1 MSKKRLFSTQIT
13 ESDAFLDMPLSAQS
27 LYFHL
32 GMNADDEG
40 FVNSPKRIQ
49 RMVGASEDDFK
60 ILVAKRFLIAF
71 PSGVIVI
78 KHWHINNNIRMD
90 RMRQTEYQDE
100 RRMLKMKT
108 NRSYTLISAD
118 LEELPDS
125 CPANDRHMPGSWQPN
140 DRLIQSNL
148 IQSNI
153 NQSVNSISKLIT
165 NKDMDRLTE
174 CYADVPKLLE
184 LVDHRIKQRSSQTPI
199 KNPYGY
205 VTAIARE
212 ENWPTKEEADRK
224 ASAREARL
232 REIEEQEQKDIDRL
246 NEIARKT
253 FGG

>member
-60 ILVAKRFLIAF
+60 ILLAKRFLISF

-78 KHWHINNNIRMD
+78 KHWHINNNIRTD

-108 NRSYTLISAD
+108 NRSYTLIQAD
-118 LEELPDS
+118 LEDLPD
-125 CPANDRHMPGSWQPN
+125 
-140 DRLIQSNL
+140 
-148 IQSNI
+148 
-153 NQSVNSISKLIT
+153 NQSIYSKLHA
-165 NKDMDRLTE
+165 NDMDRLTDLF
-174 CYADVPKLLE
+174 ADVPKLLD
-184 LVDHRIKQRSSQTPI
+184 LVDQRIRQRSEQTPI
-199 KNPYGY
+199 KNPVAY

-212 ENWPTKEEADRK
+212 LNWPSRVEADRK

-232 REIEEQEQKDIDRL
+232 REIEEQEQKNIDRL
-246 NEIARKT
+246 NEIARAT
-253 FGG
+253 FRKGE

>member
-60 ILVAKRFLIAF
+60 ILLAKRFLISF

-78 KHWHINNNIRMD
+78 KHWHINNNIRTD

-108 NRSYTLISAD
+108 NRSYTLIQAD
-118 LEELPDS
+118 LEDLPDN
-125 CPANDRHMPGSWQPN
+125 CQADDRKLPGNCQPN
-140 DRLIQSNL
+140 DRLIQSN
-148 IQSNI
+148 INQSNI
-153 NQSVNSISKLIT
+153 SQSIYSKLHA
-165 NKDMDRLTE
+165 NDMDRLTDLF
-174 CYADVPKLLE
+174 ADVPKLLD
-184 LVDHRIKQRSSQTPI
+184 LVDQRIRQRSEQTPI
-199 KNPYGY
+199 KNPVAY

-212 ENWPTKEEADRK
+212 LNWPSRVEADRK

-232 REIEEQEQKDIDRL
+232 REIEEQEQKNIDRL
-246 NEIARKT
+246 NEIARST
-253 FGG
+253 FRKGD